1 MNIQDYSYFYKQNF
15 EYKGLESIFQD
26 KFDQN
31 GINLLYNMLK
41 FSPKKRIDP
50 LNAIQSCYF
59 DEIRDKIT
67 NINQML
73 IL

>member
-1 MNIQDYSYFYKQNF
+1 
-15 EYKGLESIFQD
+15 
-26 KFDQN
+26 
-31 GINLLYNMLK
+31 MLK

>member
-26 KFDQN
+26 KLDQN

-41 FSPKKRIDP
+41 FSLKKRIDP
-50 LNAIQSCYF
+50 LNVI
-59 DEIRDKIT
+59 
-67 NINQML
+67 
-73 IL
+73 